1 MTVGIAGTGAG
12 AEAARAWADD
22 GGAAMDSAMMVGR
35 MEGSWDC
42 ATKSGAR
49 GGCRRQGQ
57 GRTVRHATVDAYG
70 IFLIVVE
77 I

>member
-1 MTVGIAGTGAG
+1 
-12 AEAARAWADD
+12 
-22 GGAAMDSAMMVGR
+22 

-70 IFLIVVE
+70 IFLRVVE
-77 I
+77 IL